1 MNLRLALAL
10 AMLACPLL
18 AQAQAANFSSLE
30 ERMTG
35 REFTETGLHKLAPEE
50 LAALNHWI
58 RQHSLAGNEVAS
70 QVTSP
75 RDGNGNAR
83 LPDRPGELPPIDRM
97 AREAFSSKVVGKF
110 SGWTGNTEFELE
122 NGMVW
127 VQTDGTSFFIPESED
142 VTVVIRPGVLG
153 TWRLNVDGY
162 NSFTRVRRIR

>member
-35 REFTETGLHKLAPEE
+35 REFTETGLHKLSPEE

-58 RQHSLAGNEVAS
+58 RQRSLAENEVA
-70 QVTSP
+70 VASP
-75 RDGNGNAR
+75 RMDSDGR
-83 LPDRPGELPPIDRM
+83 LPDRPGELPAIDRM
-97 AREAFSSKVVGKF
+97 AREAFTSTVVGKF
-110 SGWTGNTEFELE
+110 SGWTGNTRFELE

-142 VTVVIRPGVLG
+142 VTVVIRPGAVG